1 MLYYCDPAQWK
12 TDTKFNE
19 ILTNGYIRALSP
31 MKTLQDW
38 VAVQAG
44 SEALE
49 NYSSVF
55 TEGCYKW
62 VVPISEQSVYCLTC
76 SSMFTNRPSGDLY
89 FTLSIFQKALPLST
103 PGKTKCISYFFPIV
117 K

>member
-12 TDTKFNE
+12 TDTMFNE
-19 ILTNGYIRALSP
+19 ILTHGYIRALSP

-49 NYSSVF
+49 NYS
-55 TEGCYKW
+55 
-62 VVPISEQSVYCLTC
+62 QSSLKDATNGSFPFP
-76 SSMFTNRPSGDLY
+76 SSLY
-89 FTLSIFQKALPLST
+89 
-103 PGKTKCISYFFPIV
+103 IV
-117 K
+117 